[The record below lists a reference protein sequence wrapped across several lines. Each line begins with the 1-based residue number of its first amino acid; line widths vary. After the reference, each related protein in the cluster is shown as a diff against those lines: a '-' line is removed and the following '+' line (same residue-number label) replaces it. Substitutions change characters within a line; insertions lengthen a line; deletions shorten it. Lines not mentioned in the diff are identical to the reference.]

1 MYSLRSPAVAVAV
14 PFLLAMGCVAANAAA
29 QSRPTLAPAAGAG
42 PQVVVPAAV
51 AERAKTY
58 DFKPANI
65 ASAAMREE
73 VAQANGPS
81 LIARKINTKPAQ
93 AKPKLNVTKMG
104 QDMHAALKDN
114 VRGYAFQVRKGGQP
128 IYTLIWDWA
137 RAPGQGSSG
146 WSLSTRMHVASV
158 SKLITAIAA
167 VKMLDE
173 RNLSFDTK
181 IGPYLPTYWTVGP
194 NSADITFRDLLTHRA
209 GFTDTY
215 YDGNYPTFKAQI
227 QNGVVASPPG
237 NYTNGAFSLVRVL
250 NATMTNEVP
259 RTYVFPLNV
268 AQSQKDAVWD
278 QLSSMAFERYVAN
291 KVFAPSGVSG
301 VASTPT
307 PGSAFAYSTRPDTA
321 GWDSGELQ
329 TQLGGA
335 GFRVSVNDMLDVMG
349 TFRRKGT
356 IVPAAKA
363 QQAMDAS
370 LGIDS
375 ITDSPAGKMYLKNGW
390 WGGGGKDGQSW
401 HVEQAVAAFLPDD
414 MEAVVLCNSNIGPQ
428 GASLTQTF
436 RNAVLNNIE

>member
-14 PFLLAMGCVAANAAA
+14 PFLLAMGCVAGSAFAQARAA
-29 QSRPTLAPAAGAG
+29 APAAATPAAAAPAAAAPAG
-42 PQVVVPAAV
+42 PAMVIPAAV
-51 AERAKTY
+51 AERAKNF

-65 ASAAMREE
+65 ASVAVKEE
-73 VAQANGPS
+73 ARQADGPS
-81 LIARKINTKPAQ
+81 LIARKASPPRTAQVKPR
-93 AKPKLNVTKMG
+93 LNVTKMG
-104 QDMHAALKDN
+104 EDMHAALKDN

-137 RAPGQGSSG
+137 RAGSAA

-158 SKLITAIAA
+158 SKLVTAIAA

-181 IGPYLPTYWTVGP
+181 IGPYFPTYWTVGP

-215 YDGNYPTFKAQI
+215 YDGNYPTFKGQI
-227 QNGVVASPPG
+227 ANGVVANPTKG
-237 NYTNGAFSLVRVL
+237 NYTNGSFSLVRVL

-259 RTYVFPLNV
+259 RNAYLPPYLSG
-268 AQSQKDAVWD
+268 AQRDAVWD
-278 QLSSMAFERYVAN
+278 QLTSTAFERYVAQ

-307 PGSAFAYSTRPDTA
+307 AGSAFAYSNRPDTS

-335 GFRVSVNDMLDVMG
+335 GFRVSVND
-349 TFRRKGT
+349 
-356 IVPAAKA
+356 
-363 QQAMDAS
+363 
-370 LGIDS
+370 
-375 ITDSPAGKMYLKNGW
+375 
-390 WGGGGKDGQSW
+390 
-401 HVEQAVAAFLPDD
+401 
-414 MEAVVLCNSNIGPQ
+414 LC
-428 GASLTQTF
+428 
-436 RNAVLNNIE
+436 

>member
-1 MYSLRSPAVAVAV
+1 
-14 PFLLAMGCVAANAAA
+14 
-29 QSRPTLAPAAGAG
+29 
-42 PQVVVPAAV
+42 
-51 AERAKTY
+51 
-58 DFKPANI
+58 
-65 ASAAMREE
+65 
-73 VAQANGPS
+73 
-81 LIARKINTKPAQ
+81 
-93 AKPKLNVTKMG
+93 
-104 QDMHAALKDN
+104 
-114 VRGYAFQVRKGGQP
+114 
-128 IYTLIWDWA
+128 
-137 RAPGQGSSG
+137 
-146 WSLSTRMHVASV
+146 
-158 SKLITAIAA
+158 
-167 VKMLDE
+167 
-173 RNLSFDTK
+173 
-181 IGPYLPTYWTVGP
+181 
-194 NSADITFRDLLTHRA
+194 
-209 GFTDTY
+209 
-215 YDGNYPTFKAQI
+215 
-227 QNGVVASPPG
+227 
-237 NYTNGAFSLVRVL
+237 
-250 NATMTNEVP
+250 MTNEVP